1 MTATMTS
8 TLATDKQLSFI
19 KSLRK
24 ERYPEASMPD
34 LLAMRAADAK
44 LNKSE
49 ASKLISDLL
58 AMKPVAAA
66 AGTPVVVLATEKQ
79 VAFVVKL
86 WGERYPESSDEA
98 LQAIKDAAPKLTKA
112 EASKQISELLAIA
125 KPVKAAEP
133 ETYIEPGVEYDPYLA
148 VAKKGDVHVLDGEY
162 IRIHVRQGSKKPYA
176 ARAKVIK
183 HALWGTNDD
192 GTPKLIKAGEVKWV
206 TAYKLIYELS
216 EATLATKEEA
226 HAFGKMLGRCCFCS
240 LRIDTPESVTAGF
253 GPKCAANRGLAWGA
267 AAIKIEMM

>member
-1 MTATMTS
+1 MTAP
-8 TLATDKQLSFI
+8 ATDRQLSFI
-19 KSLRK
+19 KSLQA
-24 ERYPEASMPD
+24 ERGVESAAISPD
-34 LLAMRAADAK
+34 LS
-44 LNKSE
+44 KSE
-49 ASKLISDLL
+49 ASNVIKTLL
-58 AMKPVAAA
+58 AMPKVVTAAA
-66 AGTPVVVLATEKQ
+66 PSAVVYASEKQ
-79 VAFVVKL
+79 AAFIIKL

-112 EASKQISELLAIA
+112 EASKQISELLAIP
-125 KPVKAAEP
+125 KPVKAAAP

-148 VAKKGDVHVLDGEY
+148 VAKKGDVHVLDGDY

-176 ARAKVIK
+176 AKAKVIK
-183 HALWGTNDD
+183 HALWGHNDD

-253 GPKCAANRGLAWGA
+253 GPICAANRGLAWGA
-267 AAIKIEMM
+267 AAIMEVL